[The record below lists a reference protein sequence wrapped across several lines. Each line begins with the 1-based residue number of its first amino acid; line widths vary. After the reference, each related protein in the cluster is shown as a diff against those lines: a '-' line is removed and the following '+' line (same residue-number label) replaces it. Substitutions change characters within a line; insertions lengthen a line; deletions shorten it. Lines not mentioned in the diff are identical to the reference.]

1 MLCPFLEKRGAT
13 RWIIYWGSQV
23 KLAEEGKP
31 KEWKRASLYQS
42 SFTGSGD
49 LLNLEAHFFVSS
61 DPAESMLLAASSSEE
76 LDVVEEARSV
86 S

>member
-1 MLCPFLEKRGAT
+1 MDHILGLTGQAGRGGKAKGMEKGFA
-13 RWIIYWGSQV
+13 
-23 KLAEEGKP
+23 
-31 KEWKRASLYQS
+31 YQS

>member
-1 MLCPFLEKRGAT
+1 MLCPFLEKGGVT
-13 RWIIYWGSQV
+13 RWIISWGSQV
-23 KLAEEGKP
+23 KLAEERKP
-31 KEWKRASLYQS
+31 KEWKEASLYQS

-49 LLNLEAHFFVSS
+49 LLNLEAHFLASS

-76 LDVVEEARSV
+76 LDMVEGAGSV